1 MGQTVWSGSGA
12 GGNGF
17 PDPLLPAT
25 HAVGPRQCSAARNRV
40 RPATLSQG
48 GVPLDTPHFFDG
60 AAGLPNADFATG
72 SSVHVKSADHGT
84 SAMPIK
90 SSREIG

>member
-12 GGNGF
+12 GGQRISGSVA
-17 PDPLLPAT
+17 PGHPC
-25 HAVGPRQCSAARNRV
+25 VGPAAVFCRKKQG
-40 RPATLSQG
+40 ATGNIIAG

-72 SSVHVKSADHGT
+72 SSVHVKSADHDA
-84 SAMPIK
+84 SCL
-90 SSREIG
+90 SSYQGK